1 MHRINHKFKEMLK
14 IMEML
19 KTMNNNFSLIFENEE
34 SRAIP
39 VANDK
44 EELFFLAAATPST
57 SYFGTARDHVLFGR
71 ERYSVFLA
79 QEETLQ
85 RSFRDAGSLVCHP
98 YYPPLSYLT

>member
-44 EELFFLAAATPST
+44 EELFFCCRHAEHFLCWHSTRPCFIWQRKILCFFGAGRDPAAQLP
-57 SYFGTARDHVLFGR
+57 
-71 ERYSVFLA
+71 
-79 QEETLQ
+79 
-85 RSFRDAGSLVCHP
+85 
-98 YYPPLSYLT
+98 